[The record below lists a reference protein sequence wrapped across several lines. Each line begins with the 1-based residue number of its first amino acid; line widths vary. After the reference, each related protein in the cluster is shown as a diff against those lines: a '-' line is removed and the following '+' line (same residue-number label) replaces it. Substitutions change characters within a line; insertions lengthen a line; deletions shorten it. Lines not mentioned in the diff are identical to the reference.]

1 MVSRLLETLDANPA
15 SLPQIP
21 QDVSQRRYFGSEIPH
36 RSRMN
41 WSLPAQRLVNFVRA
55 CDFYPFLSPWGHP
68 LVRKGECEFGIAK
81 AARTGSPAEAR
92 PGTVGLIDGSSI
104 AVACADEWICVRKVY
119 LQNKLVDATE
129 VLRTGECL
137 EHTPAV
143 NAGPRKGTENGGV
156 IFEGN

>member
-1 MVSRLLETLDANPA
+1 MIFIHSCHRGAILWSGKASVSLASRKQPELDPRPKPG
-15 SLPQIP
+15 L
-21 QDVSQRRYFGSEIPH
+21 
-36 RSRMN
+36 
-41 WSLPAQRLVNFVRA
+41 AQ
-55 CDFYPFLSPWGHP
+55 W
-68 LVRKGECEFGIAK
+68 E
-81 AARTGSPAEAR
+81 
-92 PGTVGLIDGSSI
+92 LIDGSSI

-137 EHTPAV
+137 EHRPAV